1 MKHSGWF
8 AWCLAL
14 LVLPSTGFAQPAR
27 VQPGERGW
35 IYGSA
40 LVTAQAGGRRDCPY
54 LCGPLGGRGIGA
66 SLGLGVYGRGR
77 LALVFEV
84 ARAARLEG
92 RQQVRAGNL
101 DMLAQ
106 HRDTLVSSGISVSW
120 PGDSGRVTTTTVAPV
135 GVALRHTTRTGTAR
149 SRAVSESQPYDQ
161 AIVETV
167 PHLGAGLGLTVWL
180 NEHLS
185 LLPALRMHYLFDR
198 DQVPGGSPRVGVSR
212 GIAAA
217 GVGLAMR
224 F

>member
-1 MKHSGWF
+1 MEHRVWF

-14 LVLPSTGFAQPAR
+14 LLPSAGFAQPAQG
-27 VQPGERGW
+27 QPSERRW
-35 IYGSA
+35 VYGSA
-40 LVTAQAGGRRDCPY
+40 LVTGQAAGRRDCPY

-66 SLGLGVYGRGR
+66 SLGLGVHGTDR

-92 RQQVRAGNL
+92 RQHVRAGNL
-101 DMLAQ
+101 DVLAQ

-120 PGDSGRVTTTTVAPV
+120 PGGSDRVTTTTVALV
-135 GVALRHTTRTGTAR
+135 GIAVRHTTRTGTTR
-149 SRAVSESQPYDQ
+149 SGVGGEPQPYDR
-161 AIVETV
+161 AIVDTV

-180 NEHLS
+180 TEHLS
-185 LLPALRMHYLFDR
+185 LVPSLRMHYLFDR
-198 DQVPGGSPRVGVSR
+198 DEVPGGPPRRGVSR
-212 GIAAA
+212 GIAAG